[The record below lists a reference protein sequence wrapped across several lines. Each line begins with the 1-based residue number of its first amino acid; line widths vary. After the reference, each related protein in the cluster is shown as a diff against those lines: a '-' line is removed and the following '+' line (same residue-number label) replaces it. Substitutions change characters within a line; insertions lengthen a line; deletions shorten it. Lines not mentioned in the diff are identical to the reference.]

1 MLDAEA
7 AMEAA
12 AELHHRYFTGLI
24 LFVLQKKGE
33 AAAAE
38 FVRRTF
44 HTQHDEKFLPG
55 LKALGLDGLP
65 HAVACAR
72 YFYLANLGGG
82 VRVECMEEG
91 PRKAWIRYPP
101 PRWIWEGAAICA
113 VPGAVSLAFPR
124 GFHARCGES
133 LGNPRLGFV
142 LTGVTTDGD
151 PGLEGYF
158 IEEDRPLAAKDRL
171 RIRRDERAPP
181 FDPAAAP
188 TLPWTAERS
197 AKTRRNYALQYL
209 RTALPAL
216 LAQFEDGAALGRDAA
231 RLIGMQLYEAT
242 AARLGMRRFEDWLA
256 ALLSG
261 CGERV
266 EPAGADLLQRGWRL
280 MSGRPGAEGP
290 MRAWSGLFDGAAAAH
305 DPSLSVVVEPRGADW
320 LWRIVRRPG

>member
-1 MLDAEA
+1 MSDAEA

-24 LFVLQKKGE
+24 LFVLQRKGE

-44 HTQHDEKFLPG
+44 HAQHDEKFLPG
-55 LKALGLDGLP
+55 LKALGLDEAP

-82 VRVECMEEG
+82 VRVECVEET

-113 VPGAVSLAFPR
+113 VPNAVSLAFPR

-142 LTGVTTDGD
+142 LTGMTTDGD

-158 IEEDRPLAAKDRL
+158 IEEDRPLAPEERL
-171 RIRRDERAPP
+171 RVRRGERAPP
-181 FDPAAAP
+181 FDREAAP
-188 TLPWTAERS
+188 KLPWEAARN

-216 LAQFEDGAALGRDAA
+216 LGQFEDGAALGRDAA
-231 RLIGMQLYEAT
+231 RLIGLQLYETT
-242 AARLGMRRFEDWLA
+242 AARLGVERFDPWLST
-256 ALLSG
+256 LLAG

-266 EPAGADLLQRGWRL
+266 EPAGADFLQRGWRL
-280 MSGRPGAEGP
+280 MAGKPDPEGL

-305 DPSLSVVVEPRGADW
+305 DRALSVVAERRGADW
-320 LWRIVRRPG
+320 LWRVVERAG